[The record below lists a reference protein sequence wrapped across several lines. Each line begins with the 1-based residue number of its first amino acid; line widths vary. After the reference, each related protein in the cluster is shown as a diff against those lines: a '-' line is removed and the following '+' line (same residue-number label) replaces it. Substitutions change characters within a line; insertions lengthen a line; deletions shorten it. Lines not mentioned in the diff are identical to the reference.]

1 MLTYEDVSNA
11 PVDQLKTAVDD
22 WSDMA
27 TRLKT
32 LAEEARKGMKAHAD
46 KADWAGVNAGVS
58 RQFIGKTAKEFEDA
72 AAEAKGIHAVLADGY
87 EAFKRARDQ
96 LRTIVD
102 GSEKAGIVVDA
113 RGHVTTRYSVSGE
126 YAAQHAAPGVSIDV
140 RRQDND
146 AVAQWQRR
154 IKAIVE
160 ECGEADESLRRALA
174 ANGGGEHDFAAPK
187 FSGLEDE
194 KAARAV
200 ELARKA
206 TGVGGVARNVEALR
220 QLRELVHDHAK
231 DPEFAT
237 AFYRRLGADGTLE
250 LYTNMSLDATG
261 LGAAGRDRV
270 AMVHGLQD
278 DMGEMLGVA
287 TDPGTRDH
295 LSGTWTLDM
304 MRAGRKRIDIPGVT
318 SIGAKV
324 YGYQALGALLRHG
337 RYDKEFLVPIG
348 RDMVGME
355 HEDPGIWEGN
365 VPAAQAKAFNLDKDG
380 GRGFDPMT
388 GLMQAMSHNPQ
399 ASAAFFNEPV
409 REDSNGDG
417 IVTTDDEPVAG
428 DQGRPQGMVDY
439 ALDRKPTADWF
450 DTSPT
455 DGPLPTPL
463 QTATG
468 NALEAAVTGR
478 APGDTHAS
486 PVEHTEAM
494 AKVMERV
501 VAKVGS
507 DPGLLD
513 DTEDGRP
520 GQLAGMAGNFG
531 NMAAEYM
538 PDLQAA
544 AEDGAHQAKAVGVQA
559 HFEKG
564 VMAHFL
570 GAVAQDPDAYGS
582 INSAQQAYTTL
593 LVRDVFAHPE
603 NHGSD
608 VGAAVNNAVHPGGE
622 IAGIMAQARVQ
633 AVYETHSASDAEFNS
648 AVENRAKWAN
658 RVVDAVGGKYIELLP
673 VGGDAVNWLKDDIT
687 DSIVEGAKRDSSAEA
702 SQEAA
707 DGYSKAEAR
716 AKESAAAAVGNAG
729 KSAGLAQRDIR
740 EYQGLASSETGDAFS
755 VGRNHHAAST
765 PPAGGGAQ

>member
-1 MLTYEDVSNA
+1 MLTYEDVTNA
-11 PVDQLKTAVDD
+11 PVDQLKAAVDD
-22 WSDMA
+22 WSEMA

-32 LAEEARKGMKAHAD
+32 LAEEARKGLKAHAD

-72 AAEAKGIHAVLADGY
+72 AAQAKGIHAVLADGC
-87 EAFKRARDQ
+87 EAFKRARDE
-96 LRTIVD
+96 LRTLVD

-126 YAAQHAAPGVSIDV
+126 YAARHAAPGVSIDV

-174 ANGGGEHDFAAPK
+174 ANGGGERDFAAPK
-187 FSGLEDE
+187 YSGLEDE

-200 ELARKA
+200 ELAGKA
-206 TGVGGVARNVEALR
+206 TGVGGVARNAEALR
-220 QLRELVHDHAK
+220 QLQELVHDNAK

-250 LYTNMSLDATG
+250 LYTKMSLDATG

-278 DMGEMLGVA
+278 DMGEMLAAA
-287 TDPGTRDH
+287 TDPKARGH
-295 LSGTWTLDM
+295 LDGTWTLDM
-304 MRAGRKRIDIPGVT
+304 MRAGHKRIDIPGVT

-355 HEDPGIWEGN
+355 HQDPGIWEGN
-365 VPAAQAKAFNLDKDG
+365 LPTAQAMAFNLDKGG

-388 GLMQAMSHNPQ
+388 GLMQAMGHNPQ

-417 IVTTDDEPVAG
+417 IVTTDDEPVSG

-439 ALDRKPTADWF
+439 ALARKPTADWF
-450 DTSPT
+450 DNAPT

-478 APGDTHAS
+478 VAGDTHAS

-501 VAKVGS
+501 VAKVGD
-507 DPGLLD
+507 DPQLL
-513 DTEDGRP
+513 EDGDDGLP
-520 GQLAGMAGNFG
+520 GQLTGMAGNFG

-538 PDLQAA
+538 PDMQKSIENGARLHHTFGHPAAFQARQLQ
-544 AEDGAHQAKAVGVQA
+544 D
-559 HFEKG
+559 
-564 VMAHFL
+564 FL
-570 GAVAQDPDAYGS
+570 GAVAQDPDAYGAMKT
-582 INSAQQAYTTL
+582 AQQAYTTT
-593 LVRDVFAHPE
+593 LVHSVVEHRAQYDE
-603 NHGSD
+603 LD
-608 VGAAVNNAVHPGGE
+608 QAVRNAVHPGGVV
-622 IAGIMAQARVQ
+622 AGIMSEARAE
-633 AVYETHSASDAEFNS
+633 AVHDQHSADDEAFNK
-648 AVENRAKWAN
+648 AVENKLKWSDRIIDMA
-658 RVVDAVGGKYIELLP
+658 GSKYIEMLP
-673 VGGDAVNWLKDDIT
+673 VGGDVVEWIKDDVNEAALESAKKDTT
-687 DSIVEGAKRDSSAEA
+687 DEA
-702 SQEAA
+702 RREAA
-707 DGYSKAEAR
+707 DGYLGAQTAAKSSAEAAVR
-716 AKESAAAAVGNAG
+716 SACKGSGMSQTNIDNLAG
-729 KSAGLAQRDIR
+729 
-740 EYQGLASSETGDAFS
+740 
-755 VGRNHHAAST
+755 AAST
-765 PPAGGGAQ
+765 EASVAHTVGATRKLAARG